1 MIGSTLKIVNTNTM
15 ASMAEDN
22 RKNNMSS
29 ELAIDKLMI
38 GSSPIVIFLTFLL
51 EFVIVTERRDR
62 NSGTFYFIVVQSE
75 I

>member
-29 ELAIDKLMI
+29 ELVIDKLMI
-38 GSSPIVIFLTFLL
+38 GSSPIVIFFTFLL

>member
-38 GSSPIVIFLTFLL
+38 GSSPVIFLTFLV